1 MTPQVPAIRAL
12 RASVGIVS
20 SGAPHPVADARV
32 SITATAE
39 TLAPGRSE
47 KMEITTVPGRV
58 LAVTRSHSQ
67 RQQGAALN
75 FGLARPQIDQ
85 I

>member
-47 KMEITTVPGRV
+47 KMEITTVPGRGSRRDPI
-58 LAVTRSHSQ
+58 AFSKAARSGVEF
-67 RQQGAALN
+67 RPRAAT
-75 FGLARPQIDQ
+75 D
-85 I
+85 